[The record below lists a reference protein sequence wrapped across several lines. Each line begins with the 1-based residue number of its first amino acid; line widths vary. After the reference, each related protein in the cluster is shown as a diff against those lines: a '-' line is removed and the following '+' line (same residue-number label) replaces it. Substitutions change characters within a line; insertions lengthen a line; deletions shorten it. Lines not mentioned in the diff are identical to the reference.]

1 MACDCVHSHILILM
15 AATSPL
21 VEDVHIGKADCAPL
35 MSDKMSKTKQM
46 IKLIGLLED
55 QFGGE

>member
-15 AATSPL
+15 AATSHL
-21 VEDVHIGKADCAPL
+21 VKDVHIGKAVSAPL
-35 MSDKMSKTKQM
+35 MSEKMSKTKQM
-46 IKLIGLLED
+46 MKRTGLLED